1 MYNILKNF
9 IQRKKFRSLDDARR
23 KLTVYN
29 MGGVITDDEYL
40 ELIEFVNGVYAESE
54 A

>member
-9 IQRKKFRSLDDARR
+9 IQRRKFKSLEEARR
-23 KLTVYN
+23 KLTIYN

-40 ELIEFVNGVYAESE
+40 ELIEYANEVYAGSE
-54 A
+54 L

>member
-1 MYNILKNF
+1 MFNILKNY
-9 IQRKKFRSLDDARR
+9 ITRKKFKSIDEARR
-23 KLTVYN
+23 KLTIYN